1 MGGRGCEEKSS
12 TEKHSLERVKN
23 EKKKTK
29 VTLNKQKKERE
40 RKNKCIYM
48 YNPPPP
54 PVPPDQPRMTRE
66 AAAAVRCGGSSE
78 GCASA
83 WGKMG
88 EKTPEWRTAPPAAP
102 AAGWE

>member
-1 MGGRGCEEKSS
+1 MKKKAARKSIHWK
-12 TEKHSLERVKN
+12 ELKMK
-23 EKKKTK
+23 KKKTK
-29 VTLNKQKKERE
+29 ITLNKQKKERE

>member
-1 MGGRGCEEKSS
+1 MKKKAARKSIHWK
-12 TEKHSLERVKN
+12 ELKMK
-23 EKKKTK
+23 KKKTK
-29 VTLNKQKKERE
+29 ITLNKQKKERE

-48 YNPPPP
+48 YNPPP

-88 EKTPEWRTAPPAAP
+88 EKTPEWRTATPAAP